1 MIATAVKSVVV
12 LRNGPTVCCV
22 WVIYERNIAT
32 RIYEWNASVFIRAKE
47 AQIADKTMTQ
57 NKQRMR
63 KMRKI
68 NIFR

>member
-1 MIATAVKSVVV
+1 MGQLYVVY
-12 LRNGPTVCCV
+12 GE
-22 WVIYERNIAT
+22 IYERNIAT
-32 RIYEWNASVFIRAKE
+32 RIYEWNPRVFIRAKE
-47 AQIADKTMTQ
+47 AQITDKTMTQ